1 MFNKI
6 KTFAKN
12 PSEKAKFGMAVGTVI
27 TAMTAFA
34 PMALAAGANN
44 NVDMSGLIGQLLGI
58 ICDIFL
64 AIGILLAAWS
74 IGMLVLAFKNEDAD
88 SKSRAMM
95 MLVVSVALVGAET
108 LISLVLNA
116 AGVSFTIGQGIF

>member
-6 KTFAKN
+6 TTLAKN

-27 TAMTAFA
+27 TAMAAFA
-34 PMALAAGANN
+34 PMALAAGNN
-44 NVDMSGLIGQLLGI
+44 TVDMNGLIGQLLGI

-95 MLVVSVALVGAET
+95 MLVVSVALIGAET
-108 LISLVLNA
+108 LIKLVLDA
-116 AGVSFTIGQGIF
+116 AKVDFTIGSGIF